1 MALIPRVLR
10 PSLIIRRKALADG
23 IFGPSTLWKAVAVL
37 VFGRS
42 TLKKVFGKNAELI
55 EVAELKG
62 PGHVMQIR
70 TLPPSARR
78 RGR

>member
-10 PSLIIRRKALADG
+10 PSLVIRRRALYDG
-23 IFGPSTLWKAVAVL
+23 VFGRSTVWKLVAVL

-42 TLKKVFGKNAELI
+42 TLKKVFGKQPELI
-55 EVAELKG
+55 EVAKLEG
-62 PGHVMQIR
+62 PGHFMQIR

-78 RGR
+78 GKR

>member
-10 PSLIIRRKALADG
+10 PALIVRRKALYDG
-23 IFGPSTLWKAVAVL
+23 VFGPSTLWKAVAVV

-42 TLKKVFGKNAELI
+42 MLKKAFGRNPELI
-55 EVAELKG
+55 EVAKLDG
-62 PGHVMQIR
+62 PGHLMQIR

-78 RGR
+78 RRR

>member
-10 PSLIIRRKALADG
+10 PSLVVRRKALYDG
-23 IFGPSTLWKAVAVL
+23 IFGSSWFWKAIAVV

-42 TLKKVFGKNAELI
+42 TLKKVFGKNPELI
-55 EVAELKG
+55 EVAKLEG
-62 PGHVMQIR
+62 PGHFMQIR

-78 RGR
+78 NKR

>member
-10 PSLIIRRKALADG
+10 PSLIIRRRALYDG
-23 IFGPSTLWKAVAVL
+23 VFGHSTVWKLVAVL

-42 TLKKVFGKNAELI
+42 TLKKVFGKQAELI
-55 EVAELKG
+55 DVAKLEG

-78 RGR
+78 GKR

>member
-10 PSLIIRRKALADG
+10 PSLIIRRRALYDG
-23 IFGPSTLWKAVAVL
+23 IFGRSTMWKLVAVL

-42 TLKKVFGKNAELI
+42 TLKKVFGKQSEVI
-55 EVAELKG
+55 EVAKLEG
-62 PGHVMQIR
+62 PGHVMKIR

-78 RGR
+78 GKR

>member
-10 PSLIIRRKALADG
+10 PSLVIRRKALYDG
-23 IFGPSTLWKAVAVL
+23 IFGPSTLWKAVAIL

-42 TLKKVFGKNAELI
+42 TLKKLLGKNPELI
-55 EVAELKG
+55 EVAKLDG
-62 PGHVMQIR
+62 PGHFMQIR

-78 RGR
+78 TKR